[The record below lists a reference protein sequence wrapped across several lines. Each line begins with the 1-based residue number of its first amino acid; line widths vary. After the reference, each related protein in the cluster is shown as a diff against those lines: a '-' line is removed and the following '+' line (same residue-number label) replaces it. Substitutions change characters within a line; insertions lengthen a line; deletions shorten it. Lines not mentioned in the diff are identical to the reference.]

1 MPAKGGGPVGEEEKS
16 DRINDTERKTVSCRT
31 CGAEFDATM
40 PNCPYCGTMYLP
52 AAETAYM
59 NKLEGIRGDLAGL
72 GALRKKETRAHAGR
86 LSKKLLTAAAI
97 LLLAV
102 AAVLVV
108 RLIQERKEAAL
119 EQAEYLWQREGF
131 ARMDEFYDAE
141 AYEDLVA
148 FYDQA
153 ADEGHQVWQ
162 YRHWNFCEFYDLIL
176 TAQNSLQAWK
186 AEGGSRL
193 YLFYD
198 EIKLYRLEYMSD
210 LSEEERALLDEL
222 RQPLLKDFTE
232 RFPLTE
238 AELDQF
244 RRTLARDGFVSL
256 DACER
261 FFKERGWKE

>member
-16 DRINDTERKTVSCRT
+16 DRIDDTGRKTVSCRT

-108 RLIQERKEAAL
+108 RLIRERKEAAF

-131 ARMDEFYDAE
+131 ARMDEYYDAG

-176 TAQNSLQAWK
+176 TA
-186 AEGGSRL
+186 
-193 YLFYD
+193 
-198 EIKLYRLEYMSD
+198 RLEYMND
-210 LSEEERALLDEL
+210 LSPEERTMLDEL
-222 RQPLLKDFTE
+222 RQPLLADFNE

-238 AELDQF
+238 AELDEF
-244 RRTLARDGFVSL
+244 RRVLARDGFVPIKT
-256 DACER
+256 CEQ
-261 FFKERGWKE
+261 FFTERGWEE

>member
-1 MPAKGGGPVGEEEKS
+1 MDDKKENIRTKDEK
-16 DRINDTERKTVSCRT
+16 RKTVSCRT
-31 CGAEFDATM
+31 CGAQFDAAL

-72 GALRKKETRAHAGR
+72 GALRKRETRAHAGR
-86 LSKKLLTAAAI
+86 LSKKLLIAAAI

-108 RLIQERKEAAL
+108 RLIRERKEAAL

-131 ARMDEFYDAE
+131 ARMDEYYDAG

-176 TAQNSLQAWK
+176 TAQDSLQAWK

-198 EIKLYRLEYMSD
+198 EIKLYRLEYMND
-210 LSEEERALLDEL
+210 LSPEERTMLDEL
-222 RQPLLKDFTE
+222 RQPLLADFNE

-238 AELDQF
+238 AELDEF
-244 RRTLARDGFVSL
+244 RRTLARNGFVSL

>member
-1 MPAKGGGPVGEEEKS
+1 MGEEEKS

-131 ARMDEFYDAE
+131 ARMDEYYDAG

-198 EIKLYRLEYMSD
+198 EIKLYRLEYMND
-210 LSEEERALLDEL
+210 LSPEERTMLDEL
-222 RQPLLKDFTE
+222 RQPLLADFNE

-238 AELDQF
+238 AELDEF
-244 RRTLARDGFVSL
+244 RRTLARDGFVPIKT
-256 DACER
+256 CEQ
-261 FFKERGWKE
+261 FFTERGWEE

>member
-1 MPAKGGGPVGEEEKS
+1 MDDKKENIRTKDEK
-16 DRINDTERKTVSCRT
+16 RKTVSCRT
-31 CGAEFDATM
+31 CGAQFDAAL

-59 NKLEGIRGDLAGL
+59 NKLEGIRGNLEGL
-72 GALRKKETRAHAGR
+72 GALGKKETKAHLGR
-86 LSKKLLTAAAI
+86 LSKKLLIAGAA
-97 LLLAV
+97 LAV
-102 AAVLVV
+102 IVIAVVAVL
-108 RLIQERKEAAL
+108 LHKERREAAQ
-119 EQAEYLWQREGF
+119 EQAEFLWQREGF
-131 ARMDEFYDAE
+131 ARMDEYYDAG
-141 AYEDLVA
+141 AYEDLIA

-198 EIKLYRLEYMSD
+198 EIKLYRLEYMND
-210 LSEEERALLDEL
+210 LSLEERTMLDEL
-222 RQPLLKDFTE
+222 RQPLLADFNE

-238 AELDQF
+238 AELDEF
-244 RRTLARDGFVSL
+244 RRVLARDGFVPIKT
-256 DACER
+256 CEQ
-261 FFKERGWKE
+261 FFTERGWEE

>member
-1 MPAKGGGPVGEEEKS
+1 MGEEEKS

-72 GALRKKETRAHAGR
+72 GALRKKETKAHLGR
-86 LSKKLLTAAAI
+86 LSKKLLVAGAALALI
-97 LLLAV
+97 VIAV
-102 AAVLVV
+102 AAVL
-108 RLIQERKEAAL
+108 LHKERREAAQ
-119 EQAEYLWQREGF
+119 EQAEFLWQREGF
-131 ARMDEFYDAE
+131 ARMDEYYDAG

-198 EIKLYRLEYMSD
+198 EIKLYRLEYMND
-210 LSEEERALLDEL
+210 LSPEERTMLDEL
-222 RQPLLKDFTE
+222 RQPLLADFNE

-238 AELDQF
+238 AELDEF

>member
-1 MPAKGGGPVGEEEKS
+1 MDEEEKS

-198 EIKLYRLEYMSD
+198 EIKLYRLEYMND
-210 LSEEERALLDEL
+210 LSPEERTMLDEL
-222 RQPLLKDFTE
+222 RQPLLADFNE

-238 AELDQF
+238 AELDEF
-244 RRTLARDGFVSL
+244 RRVLARDGFVPIKT
-256 DACER
+256 CEQ
-261 FFKERGWKE
+261 FFTERGWEE

>member
-1 MPAKGGGPVGEEEKS
+1 VGEEEKS

-153 ADEGHQVWQ
+153 ADEGHRVWQ
-162 YRHWNFCEFYDLIL
+162 YRHRSFCEYYDLIL
-176 TAQNSLQAWK
+176 AAQSSLQAGE
-186 AEGGSRL
+186 AGGRL